1 MEEIGRCRM
10 EGGRQ
15 VGGWQGSWKG
25 PAGAAVVRL
34 NMEVVRSQVGG
45 PGGSGSVFGAG
56 RSNGSGNVGGDHS
69 HCYHPLPRRCARPRR
84 CILLPAHRCTHPRRC
99 ALPRRL
105 GLGLGLDLGS
115 RGDKKFY
122 CSHTPCLTWCQKC
135 R

>member
-34 NMEVVRSQVGG
+34 NMKVVRSQVGG

-69 HCYHPLPRRCARPRR
+69 HCYHPLPRRCA
-84 CILLPAHRCTHPRRC
+84 HPRRC
-99 ALPRRL
+99 TLPRLPRCTLPRRCAHRPGGVDNL
-105 GLGLGLDLGS
+105 RDNLCNNL
-115 RGDKKFY
+115 R
-122 CSHTPCLTWCQKC
+122 HPCLTWCQKC